1 MKITKTVLLIVL
13 FLVLVFLMTGPTI
26 VHACTDNGAGGSQ
39 RCEPPAPPTVNRI
52 ARQRYPGCGVFVVRA
67 GRDITK

>member
-26 VHACTDNGAGGSQ
+26 VHACTDNG
-39 RCEPPAPPTVNRI
+39 EPYCAAKI
-52 ARQRYPGCGVFVVRA
+52 SGLWCLCGTC
-67 GRDITK
+67 GP